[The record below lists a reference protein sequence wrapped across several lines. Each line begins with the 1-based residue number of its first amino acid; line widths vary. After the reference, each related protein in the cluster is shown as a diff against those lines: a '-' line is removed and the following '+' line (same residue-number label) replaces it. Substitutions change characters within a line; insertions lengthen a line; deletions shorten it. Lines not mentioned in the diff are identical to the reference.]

1 MLVPSIFNDNFVDN
15 FFDDMFLFPGFTS
28 GSRSVSN
35 VMKTDIQDLGENY
48 QLDIE
53 LPGFAKE
60 DIHAELSGGYLTIT
74 AQKSSENEEKDE
86 DGKYI
91 RRERYSG
98 SCRRSFHIGD
108 NLSHSLP
115 NYIHI
120 YSSDGR
126 QLPCAAHS
134 YGRKPMFHGASSD
147 GHPWNEHIHSD
158 T

>member
-15 FFDDMFLFPGFTS
+15 FFDDMFRFPGFTS

-91 RRERYSG
+91 RRERYAG
-98 SCRRSFHIGD
+98 SCSRSFYIGEGVTQD
-108 NLSHSLP
+108 EIRARFEDGILRLTVPKKDKKQVEENK
-115 NYIHI
+115 YISI
-120 YSSDGR
+120 EG
-126 QLPCAAHS
+126 
-134 YGRKPMFHGASSD
+134 
-147 GHPWNEHIHSD
+147 
-158 T
+158 

>member
-15 FFDDMFLFPGFTS
+15 FFDDMFRFPGFTS

-74 AQKSSENEEKDE
+74 AQKSSETRKRMRTANISAENATAE
-86 DGKYI
+86 
-91 RRERYSG
+91 
-98 SCRRSFHIGD
+98 
-108 NLSHSLP
+108 
-115 NYIHI
+115 
-120 YSSDGR
+120 
-126 QLPCAAHS
+126 AAAEVS
-134 YGRKPMFHGASSD
+134 ISV
-147 GHPWNEHIHSD
+147 I

>member
-15 FFDDMFLFPGFTS
+15 FFDDMFRVPGFTS

-108 NLSHSLP
+108 NLKEEDIRASFENGMLKLVFP
-115 NYIHI
+115 KEEQRKAVEEKKYIAI
-120 YSSDGR
+120 
-126 QLPCAAHS
+126 
-134 YGRKPMFHGASSD
+134 
-147 GHPWNEHIHSD
+147 E
-158 T
+158 

>member
-15 FFDDMFLFPGFTS
+15 FFDDMFRFPGFTS

-48 QLDIE
+48 Q
-53 LPGFAKE
+53 
-60 DIHAELSGGYLTIT
+60 LTIT

-108 NLSHSLP
+108 NLKEEDIRASFENGMLKLVFP
-115 NYIHI
+115 KEEQRKAVEEKKYIAI
-120 YSSDGR
+120 
-126 QLPCAAHS
+126 
-134 YGRKPMFHGASSD
+134 
-147 GHPWNEHIHSD
+147 E
-158 T
+158 